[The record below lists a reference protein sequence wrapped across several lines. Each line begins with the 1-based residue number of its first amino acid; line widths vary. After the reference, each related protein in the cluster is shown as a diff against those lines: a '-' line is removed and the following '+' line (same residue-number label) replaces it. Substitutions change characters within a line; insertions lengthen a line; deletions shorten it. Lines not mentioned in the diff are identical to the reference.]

1 MTVNNNEYLKEFI
14 KSLEWFKKKKRT
26 LEQGKQKIFKDTSY
40 RNIHIRT
47 FHNYDRHNY
56 FRARSLGE
64 KEDETSIRAHSYP
77 PKEYN
82 KIGRC
87 NLKSEPV
94 LYASLDP
101 ATALYEYL
109 NTGKAGDIVHI
120 SVWKLKENTSI
131 PTFNIM
137 PNPNLIQKNI
147 ETGEIINISKTK
159 MDKMFDLIIELFN
172 NSKLYEF
179 SAPFCYFLLY
189 QTEICKMIQYPSV
202 TTQQSECLAI
212 QSNFFDENF
221 YLSKV
226 YRLQVFEKIER
237 LDNKKNKIKALILN
251 GLIVGNINNGKI
263 VYEEPNEE
271 DMELWN
277 FYKEE
282 MNEDNRWNL
291 IE

>member
-1 MTVNNNEYLKEFI
+1 MEDNNKYLKDFI
-14 KSLEWFKKKKRT
+14 KLLEWFKKKKRT
-26 LEQGKQKIFKDTSY
+26 LEQGKTKIFEGTSY

-64 KEDETSIRAHSYP
+64 NEDETLIRTHSYP

-82 KIGRC
+82 IVGRC
-87 NLKSEPV
+87 NLKSKPV
-94 LYASLDP
+94 LYATLDP

-109 NTGKAGDIVHI
+109 NTGKSGDTVHI

-137 PNPNLIQKNI
+137 PNPNLIHNNL
-147 ETGEIINISKTK
+147 ETGEIVNYSKSK
-159 MDKMFDLIIELFN
+159 MDKMFNLIIELFN

-221 YLSKV
+221 HLSKV
-226 YRLQVFEKIER
+226 YKLQVI
-237 LDNKKNKIKALILN
+237 NKVEMLGAKNNTIK
-251 GLIVGNINNGKI
+251 GLIVNGLTVGNVKNGKI
-263 VYEEPNEE
+263 VYGEPDE
-271 DMELWN
+271 DDMKLWN
-277 FYKEE
+277 FYRGQINKDDKFEF
-282 MNEDNRWNL
+282 